1 MTFTKILRA
10 GSFALCLALAA
21 HISNAQLKVPAPSP
35 KQTLEQDFAL
45 STIKI
50 EYSRPGVKGRTVF
63 GDVVPYGK
71 VWRTGANQST
81 KITFGDD
88 VKVEGKDLKAG
99 TYALYTVP
107 NKDSWDVMFYKDLTL
122 GGNVADYK
130 TENEVLRIQVKPT
143 ALANPVET
151 FTINV
156 ADIKPNTANIEMCW
170 ANTRAAFNVTTD
182 IDTRIMKNIE
192 ANVEKDN
199 RPYYQAA
206 TYYLDNDKDLNKA
219 LTWVNK
225 AIESNPDAYYMMH
238 TKAKIQLKLKDYA
251 GAIATAEQSKAKAAE
266 EKNDDYVRMNDK
278 LIAEAKA
285 KK

>member
-1 MTFTKILRA
+1 MTLTKSIRYVFVSLLMLSA
-10 GSFALCLALAA
+10 SVV
-21 HISNAQLKVPAPSP
+21 SAQLKVPAPSP

-50 EYSRPGVKGRTVF
+50 EYSRPSVKGRTVF

-71 VWRTGANQST
+71 TWRTGANQST
-81 KITFGDD
+81 KITFGED

-122 GGNVADYK
+122 GGDVAEYK
-130 TENEVLRIQVKPT
+130 TENEVLRVQVKPT
-143 ALANPVET
+143 ALANAVET

-156 ADIKPNTANIEMCW
+156 NDIKSNSANIEMLW
-170 ANTRAAFNVTTD
+170 ANTRAAFNVTSD
-182 IDTRIMKNIE
+182 IDSRIMKNIE

-206 TYYLDNDKDLNKA
+206 TYYYENGKDLNKA
-219 LTWVNK
+219 LAWINK
-225 AIESNPDAYYMMH
+225 AAENNPDAYWILH
-238 TKAKIQLKLKDYA
+238 TKAKIQMKMNDTA
-251 GAIATAEQSKAKAAE
+251 GAIATAEQSKAKAAAD
-266 EKNDDYVRMNDK
+266 KNADYVTMNDK